1 MTNRSIE
8 IPEQVRRVES
18 AYTMR
23 NRSVLEIL
31 KKNGVTE
38 AAVVNYIL
46 GSIEEAV
53 SKGDFRVI
61 FTKNEDNLVSK
72 VMFENFQH
80 YMILTR
86 RFRQAGYTVTP
97 AYTNDGEKQ
106 YMSRLTISWNIAID
120 KI

>member
-53 SKGDFRVI
+53 SKGNFSVV
-61 FTKNEDNLVSK
+61 FTKNEGNLVSK

-86 RFRQAGYTVTP
+86 RFRQNGYTVTP
-97 AYTNDGEKQ
+97 AYANDGERQ
-106 YMSRLTISWNIAID
+106 YMSRLTISWNNAID
-120 KI
+120 KL

>member
-1 MTNRSIE
+1 
-8 IPEQVRRVES
+8 
-18 AYTMR
+18 MR

-38 AAVVNYIL
+38 VSLVNYIL

-53 SKGDFRVI
+53 SKGDFSVV
-61 FTKNEDNLVSK
+61 FTKNEGNLVSK

-86 RFRQAGYTVTP
+86 RFRQNGYTVTP
-97 AYTNDGEKQ
+97 AYANDGERQ
-106 YMSRLTISWNIAID
+106 YMSRLTISWNNAID
-120 KI
+120 KL

>member
-8 IPEQVRRVES
+8 IPEQVRRLES

-38 AAVVNYIL
+38 ASLVNYIL

-53 SKGDFRVI
+53 SKGDFSVV
-61 FTKNEDNLVSK
+61 FTKNEGNLVSK

-86 RFRQAGYTVTP
+86 RFRQNGYTVTP
-97 AYTNDGEKQ
+97 AYANDGERQ
-106 YMSRLTISWNIAID
+106 YMSRLTISWNNAID
-120 KI
+120 KL